1 MALWTSDW
9 TSPESGASLGFAG
22 HALKTGSRDSIQ
34 QEQPADNGAMNK
46 PTSPAPKDVS
56 PRPANTLHARDFM
69 ALADQLS
76 C

>member
-1 MALWTSDW
+1 MALWTSHW
-9 TSPESGASLGFAG
+9 TSAESGASRGFAR
-22 HALKTGSRDSIQ
+22 HAIKTGSREACHQ
-34 QEQPADNGAMNK
+34 VQAADNGAMNK